1 MSLGFV
7 GTRSANADVLYHLFW
22 QAIGFVEETGLKVIV
37 STSDKAPA
45 NQRLYQMHGHGG
57 EICYKS
63 LNMFSPDRNIYF
75 ISDPPHLVKTVQN
88 NLSSSGS
95 GKNTKLLW
103 KDGQH
108 LLWRHIVDLY
118 RRDIDSVLRRTKLT
132 ADHIHLNP
140 HSVMNVRLAAQ
151 VLSHQV
157 GSVMQ
162 QYGTPGSQE
171 TAKFILLMDRFFDC
185 LNSRNLS
192 EVDRTRKPELLPY
205 TRVDDLRFQFLQNV
219 FLQYL
224 EDWRVS
230 IQTRPG
236 EFTGAQKQKM
246 FLTHQTYI
254 GLVMTVY
261 DFVEATKFLLVK
273 SVEFV
278 FSNTF
283 CQDPLEEHFG
293 RHRGLG
299 RRADNPNLYQFGY
312 QENRLRLQR
321 NLALVVIPKGNVSG
335 AKREKTACTVTT
347 SPLKKKPRL
356 KEVLTNV

>member
-1 MSLGFV
+1 M
-7 GTRSANADVLYHLFW
+7 
-22 QAIGFVEETGLKVIV
+22 IV

-75 ISDPPHLVKTVQN
+75 ISDPPHLVKTVRN

-118 RRDIDSVLRRTKLT
+118 RRDIDSVLRRTKLP

-162 QYGTPGSQE
+162 QYGTPGSQV
-171 TAKFILLMDRFFDC
+171 TTKFILLMDRFFDC
-185 LNSRNLS
+185 LNSSNLS
-192 EVDRTRKPELLPY
+192 EADRT
-205 TRVDDLRFQFLQNV
+205 
-219 FLQYL
+219 
-224 EDWRVS
+224 
-230 IQTRPG
+230 IQGWMIHDFSFCRTNSSSTLKIGECPSRPG
-236 EFTGAQKQKM
+236 LGNSQEHRNRKCSS
-246 FLTHQTYI
+246 LT
-254 GLVMTVY
+254 
-261 DFVEATKFLLVK
+261 
-273 SVEFV
+273 
-278 FSNTF
+278 
-283 CQDPLEEHFG
+283 
-293 RHRGLG
+293 RHTE
-299 RRADNPNLYQFGY
+299 D
-312 QENRLRLQR
+312 
-321 NLALVVIPKGNVSG
+321 
-335 AKREKTACTVTT
+335 
-347 SPLKKKPRL
+347 
-356 KEVLTNV
+356 